1 MCPCACVCVPAPPG
15 VFEPVRVSECF
26 IFHMKSSGPMRR
38 IAILLLT
45 CGSTYAFRVAHH
57 PFFASSSPARTS
69 TPTSSD
75 AWLFTSIRDGAPEP
89 DGADVPTLCAPFALP
104 LWVGERRELRIRDP
118 SEFKLLASL
127 DVGGSFLFVPARTS
141 SSVLNI
147 NATAARV
154 LQLSPSRAVIL
165 GVGRR
170 LIRAKV
176 AERPVLMCR
185 GPKLADSASADVG
198 TLRKLKEDCE
208 SLWSL
213 SLALTQRLRE
223 RQLAARLESL
233 GGAASALLLSIP
245 QQDQVELSR
254 KSGRDE
260 PPAHTSLSSSVRVA
274 VSLEQSLEAGLE
286 LKEELERA
294 AECVA
299 DEHESLPLLSVQSF
313 VALRL
318 ASGCEDL

>member
-1 MCPCACVCVPAPPG
+1 MVSWFCVNGAAHAVKYW
-15 VFEPVRVSECF
+15 VSKHLLWE
-26 IFHMKSSGPMRR
+26 MLTSSANAMRW
-38 IAILLLT
+38 IAILLVS
-45 CGSTYAFRVAHH
+45 CGSTSAFRVGHH

-69 TPTSSD
+69 APTSSD
-75 AWLFTSIRDGAPEP
+75 AWLFTSIRDGSPEP

-176 AERPVLMCR
+176 GERPVLMCR
-185 GPKLADSASADVG
+185 GPKLADAASADVG

-208 SLWSL
+208 SLWAL

-254 KSGRDE
+254 RSGRDE
-260 PPAHTSLSSSVRVA
+260 PSARASLSSSVRVA
-274 VSLEQSLEAGLE
+274 VSLDQSLEAGLE

-294 AECVA
+294 AECVV
-299 DEHESLPLLSVQSF
+299 DEQEPLPLLSVQSF

-318 ASGCEDL
+318 ASGCDDL

>member
-1 MCPCACVCVPAPPG
+1 M
-15 VFEPVRVSECF
+15 
-26 IFHMKSSGPMRR
+26 
-38 IAILLLT
+38 
-45 CGSTYAFRVAHH
+45 
-57 PFFASSSPARTS
+57 
-69 TPTSSD
+69 
-75 AWLFTSIRDGAPEP
+75 
-89 DGADVPTLCAPFALP
+89 PTLCAPFALP

-176 AERPVLMCR
+176 GERPVLMCR
-185 GPKLADSASADVG
+185 GPKLADAASADVG

-208 SLWSL
+208 SLWAL

-254 KSGRDE
+254 RSGRDD

-299 DEHESLPLLSVQSF
+299 DEQESLPLLSVQSF

-318 ASGCEDL
+318 ASGCDDL

>member
-1 MCPCACVCVPAPPG
+1 M
-15 VFEPVRVSECF
+15 
-26 IFHMKSSGPMRR
+26 
-38 IAILLLT
+38 
-45 CGSTYAFRVAHH
+45 
-57 PFFASSSPARTS
+57 
-69 TPTSSD
+69 
-75 AWLFTSIRDGAPEP
+75 
-89 DGADVPTLCAPFALP
+89 PTLCAPFALP

-176 AERPVLMCR
+176 GERPVLMCR
-185 GPKLADSASADVG
+185 GPKLADAASADVG

-208 SLWSL
+208 SLWAL

-254 KSGRDE
+254 RSGRDE
-260 PPAHTSLSSSVRVA
+260 PSARASLSSSSVRVA
-274 VSLEQSLEAGLE
+274 VSLDQSLEAGLE

-299 DEHESLPLLSVQSF
+299 DEQESLPLLSVQSF

-318 ASGCEDL
+318 ASGCDDL